1 MNKKLGYVS
10 LLLLSPFTMAMQP
23 MDDQSLSLATGQD
36 GLSIGINTDI
46 EFKHIAV
53 IDKDGLSYTGYTD
66 LDNYTNKAGLVIAG
80 VAGQSTAQNVKV
92 SGLSAGSAT
101 QLGLKAV
108 IDTDR
113 GVGASGAFANIALSF
128 DGVDGIR
135 ISPFSIYAAPST
147 TLSTLIGNVYTPN
160 SIFASGNIPKANVK
174 EVLRSNNNIDIA
186 FDNNNKP
193 YMNLQLGAAPQGKMI
208 LFGGAINSICGTGS
222 GCNMVLVSD
231 YTTSGDSAT
240 TPVGASFDFQ
250 LTGHEGNAFS
260 LNGFYAGIENTGF
273 IFGNTGE
280 SSRFDLKLNN
290 VTLGTAGQ
298 SAIGTFNTLPNASIG
313 NIGLTGTSV
322 TNLRVNIG
330 GM

>member
-36 GLSIGINTDI
+36 GLSIGINTDL
-46 EFKHIAV
+46 EFKHIAI
-53 IDKDGLSYTGYTD
+53 IDQDGLSYTD
-66 LDNYTNKAGLVIAG
+66 PDAYTNKAGLVIAG
-80 VAGQSTAQNVKV
+80 VAGQATAQNVKI
-92 SGLSAGSAT
+92 SGLSGGSAT

-113 GVGASGAFANIALSF
+113 GIGTNGAFANIALSF

-147 TLSTLIGNVYTPN
+147 TLSTLVGNVYTAN
-160 SIFASGNIPKANVK
+160 SIFDSGNILKTNVK
-174 EVLRSNNNIDIA
+174 EILRSNSNIDIA
-186 FDNNNKP
+186 FDTNNKP
-193 YMNLQLGAAPQGKMI
+193 NMNIQLGAVPQDKMV
-208 LFGGAINSICGTGS
+208 LFGGAINSICGTGT
-222 GCNMVLVSD
+222 GCNMLLVSD
-231 YTTSGDSAT
+231 YTTSGDST
-240 TPVGASFDFQ
+240 TAPVGASFDFQ
-250 LTGHEGNAFS
+250 LTGHDGNAFA
-260 LNGFYAGIENTGF
+260 LNGFYAGIENTGL

-280 SSRFDLKLNN
+280 SSKFDLKLNN

-298 SAIGTFNTLPNASIG
+298 SATGTFNTLPNASIG
-313 NIGLTGTSV
+313 NIGMTGASV
-322 TNLRVNIG
+322 TNLRVNVG

>member
-1 MNKKLGYVS
+1 
-10 LLLLSPFTMAMQP
+10 MAMQP

-66 LDNYTNKAGLVIAG
+66 PDNYTNKAGLVIAG

-101 QLGLKAV
+101 PLGLKAV

-113 GVGASGAFANIALSF
+113 GTGVNGAFANIALSF
-128 DGVDGIR
+128 DSVDGIR

-147 TLSTLIGNVYTPN
+147 TLSTFIGNVYTEN
-160 SIFASGNIPKANVK
+160 SIFSSGNILKTSVK
-174 EVLRSNNNIDIA
+174 EVLRSNSNIDIA
-186 FDNNNKP
+186 FDTNNKP
-193 YMNLQLGAAPQGKMI
+193 YMNLQLGAAPQGKMV
-208 LFGGAINSICGTGS
+208 LFGGAINSICGTGT
-222 GCNMVLVSD
+222 GCNMLLVSD
-231 YTTSGDSAT
+231 YATSGDASTA
-240 TPVGASFDFQ
+240 PVGASFDLQ
-250 LTGHEGNAFS
+250 LTGHEGNAFA
-260 LNGFYAGIENTGF
+260 LNGFYAGIENTGLV
-273 IFGNTGE
+273 FGNTGE
-280 SSRFDLKLNN
+280 SSKFDLKLNN

-298 SAIGTFNTLPNASIG
+298 SATGTFHALPNASIG
-313 NIGLTGTSV
+313 NVGITGASV
-322 TNLRVNIG
+322 TNLRVNVG